1 MSTKPKTDANLL
13 TIPYDAPLSFPTPSW
28 FWTQYKALSG
38 ANWTY
43 LTIPDVDL
51 TGKWVII
58 SGSNNGIG
66 REAALRFA
74 CWGANLILACR
85 DPPPKETHP
94 TVVVQECVEITKHS
108 GKTIQVE
115 WWELDMSELASV
127 EKFSARWLEAG
138 RALDILCNN
147 AGLGSSPGGETV
159 LKTKDGFE
167 IIHQVRSDEHAKP
180 SFTNFFRYR

>member
-1 MSTKPKTDANLL
+1 MSTNVKPKTDADLL
-13 TIPYDAPLSFPTPSW
+13 TIPYDAPLSFPQPSR
-28 FWTQYKALSG
+28 FWTHYKAWLGS
-38 ANWTY
+38 NWTY

-66 REAALRFA
+66 REAAIRFA
-74 CWGANLILACR
+74 SWGANLILACR

-94 TVVVQECVEITKHS
+94 TVVVKECAEAAKKN
-108 GKTIQVE
+108 GKTIVVE
-115 WWELDMSELASV
+115 WWELDMTDLAGV
-127 EKFSARWLEAG
+127 EKFAARWLETG

-159 LKTKDGFE
+159 MKTKDDFE
-167 IIHQVRSDEHAKP
+167 IVHQVRSKQ
-180 SFTNFFRYR
+180 